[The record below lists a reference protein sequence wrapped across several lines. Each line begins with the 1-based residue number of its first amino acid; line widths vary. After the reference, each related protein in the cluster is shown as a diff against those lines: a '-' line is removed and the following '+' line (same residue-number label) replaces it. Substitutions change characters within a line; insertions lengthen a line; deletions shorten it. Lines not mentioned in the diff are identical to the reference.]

1 MIIRNDVISDVIR
14 PVSTIREDH
23 IGEHGVKVS
32 SNSDK
37 NCRRRSILNEKGDV
51 TIMTSSG
58 HVTSAG
64 VRAIDSPSYWLYIE
78 TIPLSGHVSEIFS
91 SKFATMIIRD
101 DVISDVIRPVSTI
114 REDHIDRP
122 YRGTLC

>member
-1 MIIRNDVISDVIR
+1 VLQY
-14 PVSTIREDH
+14 
-23 IGEHGVKVS
+23 
-32 SNSDK
+32 
-37 NCRRRSILNEKGDV
+37 RSILTRIAGEEAFKNDDV

-58 HVTSAG
+58 HVTSSG

-101 DVISDVIRPVSTI
+101 NVISDVIRPVSTI